1 MVWIPET
8 LSKEGMRSLIES
20 CDCFVLPTRGE
31 GWGLPIVEAMA
42 MEKAVI
48 ATNHSGPSAFLT
60 RDNSYPLRSV
70 RVVTNRIGQTA
81 VHTTN
86 SQCVRI

>member
-1 MVWIPET
+1 MVWISET
-8 LSKEGMRSLIES
+8 LSKEGIRSLIES

-60 RDNSYPLRSV
+60 KNNSYPLRL
-70 RVVTNRIGQTA
+70 
-81 VHTTN
+81 
-86 SQCVRI
+86 VRIVINDDAQTTV